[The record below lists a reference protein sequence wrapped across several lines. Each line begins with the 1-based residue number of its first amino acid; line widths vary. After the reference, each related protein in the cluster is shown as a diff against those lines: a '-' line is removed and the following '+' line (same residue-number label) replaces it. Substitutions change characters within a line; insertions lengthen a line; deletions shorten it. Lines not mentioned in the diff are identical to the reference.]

1 MRKEFKQLLAMK
13 NGYLRISKL
22 AFLHRWTEDA
32 LDNDVDGLKIIF
44 NSPTGRTS
52 FYTADIQARDTEG
65 IAKEIA
71 RHTKAFA
78 DKWAMEEANKIL
90 AGRIDGKIW

>member
-13 NGYLRISKL
+13 SGYLRISKL
-22 AFLHRWTEDA
+22 AILHRWTEDA
-32 LDNDVDGLKIIF
+32 LGDDVDGLEIIF

-71 RHTKAFA
+71 IHTEAFA
-78 DKWAMEEANKIL
+78 DKWAREEV
-90 AGRIDGKIW
+90 GRIKGGYIDGKIW